1 METVVWSKGEF
12 ELIENTLDPKP
23 IYYFEHIYTGLI
35 TKTFKSQAA
44 AIREKDEGRLKFQQR
59 NRGEL

>member
-23 IYYFEHIYTGLI
+23 VYYFEHVYTGLI
-35 TKTFKSQAA
+35 TKTFKSFEA
-44 AIREKDEGRLKFQQR
+44 AIREKDAGKLKFQQR
-59 NRGEL
+59 NMGRL